1 MITETLIL
9 NTAYL
14 ILLAST
20 FTRTI
25 LRLRLALIGSAIAF
39 LVYGILIRNWS
50 MVGWNVVTASLH
62 GYQLFKYLGSRRSIV
77 LDAEAEAVR
86 GRLFPNL
93 DNFDFNAIW
102 ALGET
107 TTIEDEPLTVTGAV
121 NNHLHLILDGE
132 VAVEKRD
139 GSTIRMGQDELVGEF
154 SFVNGETAVATCVPA
169 PTVTVRTWDHSR
181 LTAVDDLSPN
191 AAKALNAFIH
201 GELVR
206 KVQENITR

>member
-1 MITETLIL
+1 MITETLVL
-9 NTAYL
+9 NAAYL
-14 ILLAST
+14 ILFGST

-25 LRLRLALIGSAIAF
+25 LRLRLALIGATIAF
-39 LVYGILIRNWS
+39 FAYGLLVSNWS
-50 MVGWNVVTASLH
+50 MVGWNFVTAGLH
-62 GYQLFKYLGSRRSIV
+62 TYQLVKYLRSRRSIN
-77 LDAEAEAVR
+77 LDAEAEEVR
-86 GRLFPNL
+86 DRLFPDL

-154 SFVNGETAVATCVPA
+154 SFVNGETAVATCVPS

-191 AAKALNAFIH
+191 AAKALNAFIN